1 MKVYHNRSVLL
12 FANPIR
18 AIGEL
23 ADALEKQYQIPVIRL
38 HLGNPGTDK
47 ENGVIE
53 AEISSIQTR
62 QAGYAPHS
70 GDDIDRRA
78 LADFLTDVENVE
90 DTPFQL
96 SDVALF
102 PGATAIT
109 SCLFAARLMQ
119 TGDVILLS
127 NPGYP
132 TYVRQ
137 VELLGGE
144 VAEYAMDEDGLPT
157 LDQIQSIILAHEQQ
171 GKKVR
176 VLVLT
181 YPHNPTGKALN
192 DNTAKKLADIVN
204 DLAERYPDIVFYND
218 AVYNATV
225 SAQLGYHGFYHY
237 LSPLA
242 KASTLTGI
250 SGAKMTAQGGERIGG
265 AGSINPSIM
274 RGIFSALSFLMAG
287 SNVHSSRGLMMAMTL
302 LKGHFKPAAPADNP
316 RHKIAAFYG
325 SRRKLVAETIIEMNT
340 KLGGQFIQGKDTD
353 ASMYVWVSFADVLKG
368 KAVPTAVRDLVGS
381 ETIQTGQHL
390 MKFLLS
396 LHRLGFT
403 PISVCDGE
411 VFGAPSE
418 AISVRIS
425 CVDRNLANMTLA
437 MNSLKGSVG
446 LLTGIDMGATQDRAP
461 TTG

>member
-1 MKVYHNRSVLL
+1 MKEYQNRTVLL

-23 ADALEKQYQIPVIRL
+23 ADELEKKHQIPVIRL

-47 ENGVIE
+47 EEDVVQ
-53 AEISSIQTR
+53 AEINSIQTR

-70 GDDIDRRA
+70 GDDADRQA
-78 LADFLTDVENVE
+78 LADFLTAVENVAE
-90 DTPFQL
+90 TPFSM
-96 SDVALF
+96 SDVALS

-109 SCLFAARLMQ
+109 ACLFVARLIQ
-119 TGDVILLS
+119 AGDIILLS

-137 VELLGGE
+137 VTLLGGE
-144 VAEYAMDEDGLPT
+144 VVEYDMDEEGLPRYDNLCELIT
-157 LDQIQSIILAHEQQ
+157 THEKN

-181 YPHNPTGKALN
+181 YPHNPTGKALSV
-192 DNTAKKLADIVN
+192 NTAKKLADMIN
-204 DLAERYPDIVFYND
+204 ELTKAYPDIVFYND

-225 SAQLGYHGFYHY
+225 SAELGYHGFYQY

-242 KASTLTGI
+242 KASTVTGI

-274 RGIFSALSFLMAG
+274 RGTFSALSFLMAG
-287 SNVHSSRGLMMAMTL
+287 SNVHSSKGLITAMTL
-302 LKGHFKPAAPADNP
+302 LKDHFRPAVANENP
-316 RHKIAAFYG
+316 RHKIAEFYG
-325 SRRKLVAETIIEMNT
+325 SRRKLVADTLTEINN
-340 KLGGQFIQGKDTD
+340 KLNGGRIQGEDTG
-353 ASMYVWVSFADVLKG
+353 ASMYVWATFSDALSG
-368 KAVPTAVRDLVGS
+368 KPVPLAVRDLVGHD
-381 ETIQTGQHL
+381 TIQTGNHF

-411 VFGAPSE
+411 VFGAKSE

-425 CVDRNLANMTLA
+425 CVDRKMSNMIQA
-437 MNSLKGSVG
+437 MNSLKGG
-446 LLTGIDMGATQDRAP
+446 IGILTGIDMGAKEDLKSY
-461 TTG
+461 